1 MRIKEFINDLKK
13 LTTEY
18 WIEVAI
24 LVVLMAIG
32 FEIIRK
38 IFIWFG

>member
-24 LVVLMAIG
+24 LVVLMAIV